1 MSTTV
6 KLGQTDASTGMGI
19 REEVITIPWYQEGLG
34 EQEPILLSFRC
45 LIRPRYFISKGH
57 SLFYIDGV
65 DFVGED
71 PFSIERVRFHKKG
84 LVSEI
89 RIALSN
95 IYDVELDRIG
105 RIDGRVMWYHDTIN
119 A

>member
-6 KLGQTDASTGMGI
+6 KLGTTDASMEMGV
-19 REEVITIPWYQEGLG
+19 REEVVIIPWYQEGLG
-34 EQEPILLSFRC
+34 EQEPELLSFRC
-45 LIRPRYFISKGH
+45 LIRPSKRH
-57 SLFYIDGV
+57 SRFYIDGV

-71 PFSIERVRFHKKG
+71 PFSIGRVRFHKKG
-84 LVSEI
+84 LIAEI
-89 RIALSN
+89 RIAISN
-95 IYDVELDRIG
+95 IYEVELDRIG